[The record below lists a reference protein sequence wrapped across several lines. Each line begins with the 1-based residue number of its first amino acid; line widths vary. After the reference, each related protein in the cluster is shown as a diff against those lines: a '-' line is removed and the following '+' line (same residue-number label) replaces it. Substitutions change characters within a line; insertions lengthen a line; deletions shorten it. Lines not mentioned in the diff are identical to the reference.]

1 MRPLTRAF
9 AAAYLPLIAGLAA
22 TLLLLIWVG
31 PVLAADSVPSPSADR
46 PTRPDVGAEP
56 VRA

>member
-31 PVLAADSVPSPSADR
+31 PVAR
-46 PTRPDVGAEP
+46 R
-56 VRA
+56 